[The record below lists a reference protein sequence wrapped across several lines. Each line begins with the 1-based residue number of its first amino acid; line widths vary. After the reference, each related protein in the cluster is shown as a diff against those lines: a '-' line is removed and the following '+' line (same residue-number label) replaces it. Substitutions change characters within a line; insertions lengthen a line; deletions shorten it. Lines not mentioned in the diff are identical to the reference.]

1 MCYCSIERDIQNGS
15 HENIYRRS
23 QGSSSVQ
30 QINSELDCKP
40 TYFILDAQSQLF
52 SFGSSSMLLHL
63 NVLVPGFWRLGVQ
76 ISFFR
81 QFGVAVGKSD
91 YLTLRIG
98 FISVRILFGLL
109 GSLVLYVCMHSF
121 GTL

>member
-1 MCYCSIERDIQNGS
+1 MIWPKIVCHCSIERDIQNGS

-52 SFGSSSMLLHL
+52 SFTLIFFTLIFL
-63 NVLVPGFWRLGVQ
+63 FLDFWRLGVQ

-98 FISVRILFGLL
+98 FISVRMF
-109 GSLVLYVCMHSF
+109 F
-121 GTL
+121 